1 MDIEGLGPA
10 AVEALVNAGLVK
22 NPADL
27 YHLKAEQVEPL
38 ERMGKKS
45 AENLIAAI
53 ERSKS
58 QGMARLLFAFGIRQ
72 VGQKAAQVLSR
83 QFGSLDRLMAATQEE
98 LTAVDDVGAITAD
111 YLVHWFENPQ
121 SQHLIRA
128 LREAGVSFES
138 TEAPVGTLSLI
149 HI

>member
-1 MDIEGLGPA
+1 MP
-10 AVEALVNAGLVK
+10 GLVK
-22 NPADL
+22 TPADL

-83 QFGSLDRLMAATQEE
+83 QFGSLDRLMRPPRRNSP
-98 LTAVDDVGAITAD
+98 L
-111 YLVHWFENPQ
+111 
-121 SQHLIRA
+121 
-128 LREAGVSFES
+128 S
-138 TEAPVGTLSLI
+138 TMWGLSPRTIWSTGLKI
-149 HI
+149 PSLST